1 MAAESIAVIGLG
13 CCFPG
18 ARGTESY
25 WQLLKHGVDAIREI
39 PLERWDRE
47 FFYAES
53 PATPGKMNT
62 RWGGFLEKI
71 DQFDASF
78 FGIVPREAERIDPQ
92 QRLLLEVVWEALE
105 NGGIVPSQLSGTP
118 TGVFIGISNS
128 DYARL
133 LTQDLASINAYNG
146 TGTAFSIAANRI
158 SYFLNL
164 KGPSLAI
171 DTACSSSL
179 VALHYA
185 CESLRSG
192 ESNLCLAGGVNAILS
207 PEATITFSQARMMA
221 ADGRCKTFD
230 DSADG
235 YVRGEG
241 CGIVILK
248 RLSDAIRD
256 GDNIRAIIRGT
267 AVNQDGLTNGI
278 TAPNGPSQQAVIR
291 QALNRAGVAA
301 SEISYV
307 EAHGTGTPLGDPQ
320 EVKSLKAVLL
330 EERQPDA
337 TCWIGSVKTNIGHL
351 EAAAGIAGLI
361 KVILSLQHREIP
373 PHLHLHKLNRYIS
386 LEGTPLAIAT
396 QCQPW
401 ETVTGRRLAGV
412 SSFGFGGT
420 NAHAVLEEAGGS
432 RQRAAGNEPER
443 SLHLLSLSTKS
454 QAALPELARRYADYL
469 ASHPELSLADVCFT
483 ANTRRTHFTHRLA
496 VLGHSPVELRERL
509 LAFASGEET
518 SGAFSA
524 EVRRKKP
531 PKIAFL
537 FTGQGSQYAGMGQQ
551 LYETEAIFQAALDN
565 CAKILDSYLDEP
577 LLAIL
582 YPQVESDNP
591 KSKACGKRSESIQN
605 SKLDETA
612 YTQPALFALEYALA
626 QLWMSWGIK
635 PDAVMGHS
643 AGEYVAACIAGVFS
657 LEDALKLIAYR
668 ARLMQALPQ
677 TGTMVALLADAATVS
692 ELIRPYGD
700 KIAIAAFNGRENLVI
715 SGEKVAVEEVVT
727 QLQGQGIKAK
737 FLPVSH
743 AFHSALMRPMLAE
756 FGEIAREI
764 DYCQPQLEV
773 ISNLTGK
780 PANEEIATPDYW
792 SQHIIKPV
800 QFNDSLQYLDSQ
812 GYEIFLEI
820 GAQPTL
826 LGMGVSVLENS
837 TEKAKS
843 NHWLPSLRLGR
854 EDWQQMLESL
864 AELYLSGIAI
874 DGANFSGNKPHH
886 LLELP
891 TYPFQRQRYW
901 FEPAPAILRLKLEGT
916 EKLVEQL
923 SETGEFSQTEIKLL
937 PKLLASLVKQRQ
949 PQEAATP
956 ETGEDITPLKTALP
970 QSQPPSQALQKASL
984 LAATPEERQQL
995 LRHYF
1000 ARILAKIT
1008 GISAA
1013 ALDWQQPLS
1022 SLGIDSLMAT
1032 ELRKRIETDLEVAV
1046 PVEFLAGISLEQFL
1060 QQILSLLVEKST
1072 NQAKPASASETASK
1086 VQLWFPNLRPNF
1098 SAGFRLFCLPYAG
1111 GGASIFQSWSAKL
1124 PPGIEICPI
1133 QLPGRE
1139 NRLSETPLKRL
1150 KSLIET
1156 VAPLMRPHLDCP
1168 YGFFGYSLGAIL
1180 AFELAR
1186 QLRREKAPAPACLF
1200 VAASRAPQLPD
1211 FAAPIHALPDDKFIA
1226 ALARLQGTPA
1236 AVLQDAELMQLYLPA
1251 LRADF
1256 ALLETYFYAADKP
1269 LECPII
1275 AFGGLEDEKV
1285 TQEQIDAWREQTVS
1299 EFEMKM
1305 YPGNHFFFHE
1315 SASDLL
1321 EVVAEKIQ

>member
-1 MAAESIAVIGLG
+1 MTAESIAIIGLG
-13 CCFPG
+13 CRLPG
-18 ARGTESY
+18 ARDPESY
-25 WQLLKHGVDAIREI
+25 WQLLRNGIDAITEVL
-39 PLERWDRE
+39 LERWDRE
-47 FFYAES
+47 LFYAEL

-92 QRLLLEVVWEALE
+92 QRLLLEVAWESLE
-105 NGGIVPSQLSGTP
+105 NGGIVPSQLSGSP

-128 DYARL
+128 DYSRL
-133 LTQDLASINAYNG
+133 LAQDLASINAYNG
-146 TGTAFSIAANRI
+146 TGNAFCIAANRI

-179 VALHYA
+179 VAVHYA
-185 CESLRSG
+185 CQSLQSG

-230 DSADG
+230 DGADG

-267 AVNQDGLTNGI
+267 AVNQDGLTKGI

-291 QALNRAGVAA
+291 QALKNAGVAP
-301 SEISYV
+301 SEISYI

-330 EERQPDA
+330 EGRQPDA

-373 PHLHLHKLNRYIS
+373 PHLHLQKLNRYIS
-386 LEGTPLAIAT
+386 LEGTPLAIPT

-401 ETVTGRRLAGV
+401 EVGAKQRLAGI

-420 NAHAVLEEAGGS
+420 NAHIILEEAGGNTARLTS
-432 RQRAAGNEPER
+432 LPAPLLQGEGRKIPPFPAREGGLGGLGGLGQSYPSSIEAGENKPPR
-443 SLHLLSLSTKS
+443 PLHLLSLSAKS
-454 QAALPELARRYADYL
+454 EPALWEMAGRYADYL
-469 ASHPELSLADVCFT
+469 ASHPEVSLADVCFT
-483 ANTRRTHFTHRLA
+483 ANTRRTHFKHRLVA
-496 VLGHSPVELRERL
+496 LGHSPVELRARL
-509 LAFASGEET
+509 LAFVSGEESIGT
-518 SGAFSA
+518 FSA
-524 EVRRKKP
+524 EVKRKKP

-537 FTGQGSQYAGMGQQ
+537 FTGQGSQYVGMGQQ
-551 LYETEAIFQAALDN
+551 LYETEPTFKAALDS

-582 YPQVESDNP
+582 YAQAEFANP
-591 KSKACGKRSESIQN
+591 KSKIQN
-605 SKLDETA
+605 PKLDETA

-643 AGEYVAACIAGVFS
+643 VGEYVAACIAGVFS
-657 LEDALKLIAYR
+657 LEDALKLIVHR

-677 TGTMVALLADAATVS
+677 NGVMVALLADLATIS
-692 ELIRPYGD
+692 ETIQPYGD

-727 QLQGQGIKAK
+727 QLQAQGIKAK
-737 FLPVSH
+737 FLQVSH

-756 FGEIAREI
+756 FGKIAREI
-764 DYCQPQLEV
+764 DYSLPYLEI

-780 PANEEIATPDYW
+780 PAKQEIANPDYW
-792 SQHIIKPV
+792 SEHIIKPV
-800 QFNDSLQYLDSQ
+800 QFNYSLQYLDSQ

-820 GAQPTL
+820 GAKPTL
-826 LGMGVSVLENS
+826 LGMGISILEKSTGNS
-837 TEKAKS
+837 KL
-843 NHWLPSLRLGR
+843 NHWLPSLRSGK

-864 AELYLSGIAI
+864 AELYLTGISLDWASF
-874 DGANFSGNKPHH
+874 AGNQPHQH
-886 LLELP
+886 LELP

-901 FEPAPAILRLKLEGT
+901 FEPSPAASTLKLE
-916 EKLVEQL
+916 VA
-923 SETGEFSQTEIKLL
+923 
-937 PKLLASLVKQRQ
+937 LANGN
-949 PQEAATP
+949 EAAETP
-956 ETGEDITPLKTALP
+956 ENGTAKAAAP
-970 QSQPPSQALQKASL
+970 TQPKHLLQKAQL
-984 LAATPEERQQL
+984 LAAAPEERQQL
-995 LRHYF
+995 LKSYF
-1000 ARILAKIT
+1000 GRILAKIT
-1008 GISAA
+1008 GISPEQ
-1013 ALDWQQPLS
+1013 LDWQQPLGN
-1022 SLGIDSLMAT
+1022 LGIDSLMAA
-1032 ELRKRIETDLEVAV
+1032 ELRKRIETDLEVAI
-1046 PVEFLAGISLEQFL
+1046 PVEFLAGLSLEQFFGHL
-1060 QQILSLLVEKST
+1060 LSLLAEKSAS
-1072 NQAKPASASETASK
+1072 QAQPASAAETATK
-1086 VQLWFPNLRPNF
+1086 AQLWVPNLQPHSPSR
-1098 SAGFRLFCLPYAG
+1098 FRLFCLPYAG
-1111 GGASIFQSWSAKL
+1111 GGASLFQSWQGALL
-1124 PPGIEICPI
+1124 PEIEICPI

-1150 KSLIET
+1150 KPLIET
-1156 VAPLMRPHLDCP
+1156 ITPLIRPYLDRP

-1180 AFELAR
+1180 AFELVR
-1186 QLRREKAPAPACLF
+1186 QLRRENAPTPACLF
-1200 VAASRAPQLPD
+1200 VAASRAPQIPD
-1211 FAAPIHALPDDKFIA
+1211 FAAPIHALPDDKFIE
-1226 ALARLQGTPA
+1226 ALAQLQGTPA
-1236 AVLQDAELMQLYLPA
+1236 TVLQDGELMQLYLPA

-1256 ALLETYFYAADKP
+1256 ALLETYFYAAGEP
-1269 LECPII
+1269 LDCPIV
-1275 AFGGLEDEKV
+1275 AFGGLEDERV
-1285 TQEQIDAWREQTVS
+1285 TQQQLEAWRGQTAG
-1299 EFEMKM
+1299 EFKLKM
-1305 YPGNHFFFHE
+1305 YPGNHFFFHQ
-1315 SASDLL
+1315 AAADLL
-1321 EVVAEKIQ
+1321 EIIAKEIQ